1 MSADF
6 ESRLM
11 LRSDTDLRYNG
22 IKMPDFDLTLAP
34 LHNKYSAVPRV
45 YKIDWP
51 WLSDVSFV

>member
-1 MSADF
+1 MVCTHY
-6 ESRLM
+6 EGEI
-11 LRSDTDLRYNG
+11 RSWCALDG